1 MKTYI
6 KTTIIMI
13 KNMEII
19 NKNNKAEKH
28 KEKFYFLLGE
38 HNTGLAQKFI
48 VQKYRN
54 TSNLLL
60 FN

>member
-1 MKTYI
+1 MKTY
-6 KTTIIMI
+6 
-13 KNMEII
+13 
-19 NKNNKAEKH
+19 KNNNNNDKKYGNHKLNDKAEKH